1 MSGRMDVLPEVSL
14 DAVSVLHVLIASGSF
29 TRLTLH

>member
-14 DAVSVLHVLIASGSF
+14 GAVSILHVLIASGSF
-29 TRLTLH
+29 ARLTLH